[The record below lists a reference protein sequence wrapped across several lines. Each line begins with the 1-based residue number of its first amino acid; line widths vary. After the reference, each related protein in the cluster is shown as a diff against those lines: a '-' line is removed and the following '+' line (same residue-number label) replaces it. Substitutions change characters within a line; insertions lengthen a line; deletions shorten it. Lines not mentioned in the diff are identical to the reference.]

1 MAATRTQRK
10 PSADSYEITHGGET
24 RNLVRVTRVLSAL
37 AKPAL
42 IPWAAGQERDA
53 VLLALREILARDPA
67 LLVHASPETVVEAV
81 QGRMGYARAHLKTT
95 RDAMDIGTQ
104 AHALIQ
110 EKTIQMMGGE
120 SRGIGDVSDAALS
133 ALILWEDWTQ
143 QVGFVPILCEQRVYH
158 WQIGYA
164 GTVDCVAEITHH
176 GERVRAMI
184 DYKTGKAVY
193 QEAHLQL
200 AAYMGALEWMMAWA
214 REEPIE
220 QAWIKTM
227 GALADVAL
235 IVRLPKTL
243 DQDQFHADRDV
254 VEVTDWRSAC
264 DAFWALVEVWTWQMG
279 CGP

>member
-1 MAATRTQRK
+1 VSSRPKK
-10 PSADSYEITHGGET
+10 PSADSYEITHGGKT

-53 VLLALREILARDPA
+53 VLLALREILTRDPK

-110 EKTIQMMGGE
+110 DKTMQMMGGE
-120 SRGIGDVSDAALS
+120 SRAIGDVSDAALS
-133 ALILWEDWTQ
+133 ALIVWEDWARE
-143 QVGFVPILCEQRVYH
+143 VGFVPLLCEQRVYH
-158 WQIGYA
+158 WTAGYA
-164 GTVDCVAEITHH
+164 GTVDCVAEITHR
-176 GERVRAMI
+176 GERVCAMI

-200 AAYMGALEWMMAWA
+200 AAYMSAMEWMMRYACLEPGEKAWLEKIA
-214 REEPIE
+214 HLP
-220 QAWIKTM
+220 
-227 GALADVAL
+227 DVAL
-235 IVRLPKTL
+235 VLRLPKTL
-243 DQDQFHADRDV
+243 DQDQFNQDQDV
-254 VEVTDWRSAC
+254 VEVPEWHSAA
-264 DAFWALVEVWTWQMG
+264 DAFWALVQVWQWQTRRG
-279 CGP
+279 